1 MKGQANIIK
10 ASVVIS
16 NLCLWV
22 ICISS
27 LPVCHCFLHYDRPPR
42 CIQAAASTTNPG
54 RPSADQENGQP
65 PNLYQILGASPKDTD
80 QELKRKWQ
88 QLAKRLHPDANVIY
102 RQQQAKAMEEAT
114 FNDSSLLMQPLLFK
128 ESSPYDLSDINAAW
142 VVLGD
147 PKERRKYDRA
157 LQAQEFADTFE
168 ILLDA
173 GIKTAIPFLRKT
185 ANTTMEAAKQS
196 TKVINDVNKR
206 MTVAAAI
213 FDLETEAREL
223 DRK

>member
-1 MKGQANIIK
+1 
-10 ASVVIS
+10 
-16 NLCLWV
+16 
-22 ICISS
+22 
-27 LPVCHCFLHYDRPPR
+27 
-42 CIQAAASTTNPG
+42 
-54 RPSADQENGQP
+54 
-65 PNLYQILGASPKDTD
+65 LYQILGASPKDTG

-88 QLAKRLHPDANVIY
+88 QLAKKLHPDANVIN
-102 RQQQAKAMEEAT
+102 RQQQAQAIQEG
-114 FNDSSLLMQPLLFK
+114 SQPLLL
-128 ESSPYDLSDINAAW
+128 EGSYPYDLSDVNAAW

-185 ANTTMEAAKQS
+185 ADTTMEAAKQS

-206 MTVAAAI
+206 MAVAAAI